1 MTRSFV
7 FFLGIAV
14 CVASSGF
21 AAGPAVGPVASEPIG
36 IAMGAG
42 VFILSNTPVTGPVD
56 LADGA
61 ELHTTVAPSDV
72 HLENG
77 VDVRIAT
84 RSTGRL
90 YRDRIVLE
98 QGAVRM
104 NHFDGMPV
112 QAGGL
117 TIQADSFDT
126 QAVIRTTPK
135 TVEIASIGGTV
146 RVTDAGSMMTRVSAG
161 TKMAFQNTGAT
172 GANPG
177 GQNTQTPSQ
186 TGAAPAQKGPVS
198 DKKAILWAAGICGVA
213 AIVIGSIAAAE
224 GKNPF

>member
-1 MTRSFV
+1 
-7 FFLGIAV
+7 
-14 CVASSGF
+14 
-21 AAGPAVGPVASEPIG
+21 
-36 IAMGAG
+36 MGAG
-42 VFILSNTPVTGPVD
+42 IFIVSNTPVTGPVD
-56 LADGA
+56 LADGE

-77 VDVRIAT
+77 ADVRLAA

-90 YRDRIVLE
+90 YRDKIVLE

-104 NHFDGMPV
+104 NHFDSVPV

-126 QAVIRTTPK
+126 EAIIRTTPK

-146 RVTDAGSMMTRVSAG
+146 RVTDAGSMMTRVIAG
-161 TKMAFQNTGAT
+161 TKMAFQNTGA
-172 GANPG
+172 NPG
-177 GQNTQTPSQ
+177 AQNTQNPSQ

-224 GKNPF
+224 GKSPF